1 MTEQLSMALDI
12 LQARHADRLDYEDS
26 LGEGVVTA
34 DELSKALELADAAS
48 NAPWIIEAGP
58 HEGHNWPIAFF
69 GQTEENQQYQVTM
82 DNVRGSER
90 NGSTAEDDAKF
101 VAHMHPIRVIRFV
114 KEIER
119 LRLELWRCRQ
129 ETRR

>member
-26 LGEGVVTA
+26 LGEVVVTA
-34 DELSKALELADAAS
+34 DELSKALELADAAR
-48 NAPWIIEAGP
+48 NAPWITATGVDAAQ
-58 HEGHNWPIAFF
+58 NWIVASF
-69 GQTEENQQYQVTM
+69 G
-82 DNVRGSER
+82 R
-90 NGSTAEDDAKF
+90 TAEAVEQYVTTDRVHGSALKGTAESDAKF

-119 LRLELWRCRQ
+119 LRMALWRCRQ
-129 ETRR
+129 EASR